1 MMVYP
6 RVRQRAAGAVYRRG
20 NPASAGWGQ
29 GRRGERAGPGGRS
42 VGRLAALGRRGA
54 RDNTGRQWA
63 GTFSRATAD
72 ARDISVR
79 TVAGWPVYPGGK

>member
-54 RDNTGRQWA
+54 RDNTGRQ
-63 GTFSRATAD
+63 GPD
-72 ARDISVR
+72 AR
-79 TVAGWPVYPGGK
+79 AGPAQMRRRPAEGAGVGEGVIAE